1 MQEDTGR
8 SVDDLKAEE
17 QASYEIPI
25 EEDVAQKAEPAP
37 DVTVALRDLGRQF
50 ASTIQAAWN
59 SQERREF
66 EGDVREGIDQFA
78 AEVRKAFREI
88 KESGTAQ
95 RVREEADEAKE
106 RVERA
111 DLAQKA
117 RNGLVE
123 GLDRL
128 SQELGKLADQ
138 FSPAEK
144 PPTDVDEEDVV

>member
-8 SVDDLKAEE
+8 SVDELKAEE

-25 EEDVAQKAEPAP
+25 EEDVAQKADPAA
-37 DVTVALRDLGRQF
+37 DITASLRDFGRQF
-50 ASTIQAAWN
+50 GDTIQAAWN

-66 EGDVREGIDQFA
+66 EEEVREGVEQFA

-88 KESGTAQ
+88 KESGAAQ
-95 RVREEADEAKE
+95 KVREEADEAKD

-117 RNGLVE
+117 RAGLVE
-123 GLDRL
+123 GLERL

-144 PPTDVDEEDVV
+144 PPADVGDEEIM